1 MTEKSFKI
9 RVSVTLTQFYLEAL
23 DHLVEEGVYLSKG
36 EIILDALR
44 NLLRQNGIEPFHP
57 ESVKDS

>member
-1 MTEKSFKI
+1 LTEKSFKI

-44 NLLRQNGIEPFHP
+44 SLLRQNGIEPFHP